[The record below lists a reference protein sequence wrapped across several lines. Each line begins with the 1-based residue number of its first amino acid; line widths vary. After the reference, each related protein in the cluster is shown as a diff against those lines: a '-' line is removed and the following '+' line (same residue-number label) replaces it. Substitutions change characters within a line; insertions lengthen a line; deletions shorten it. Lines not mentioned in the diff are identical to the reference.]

1 MHGLVGW
8 TGNHTAPNQVYR
20 VRRATGLLGTMRI
33 LILKPSSLGDV
44 VLAVPVLRSLKK
56 AYPAS
61 EIYWWLSS
69 DLLSLLEG
77 DPDLTGIIP
86 FRRRQWHSWSNVRHL
101 VTDIR
106 RLRRL
111 QFDWIIDLQGLFRS
125 ALFGWLV
132 HGKVFVGLSDYGE
145 GAHFYFDVPVERTHD
160 KVHAKDYYLA
170 ALTPLNVPIAHDFE
184 WLPLR
189 PRIHEAILSA
199 FPVRERRLVVLVPGA
214 RRANKRW
221 PIHNFIDLV
230 GRLAA
235 DCQDL
240 QFAVLGGPAD
250 RELGELIHQAIPDRC
265 WDLAGKTTLAEMIE
279 WIRLSTLV
287 VTNDSG
293 PMHVAAALAKPVVAI
308 FGPTEPCLTGP
319 DGQLGH
325 VLQAKLP
332 CVPCMKD
339 RCHHWPRLECLHVI
353 TPAMVHEAALRHLR
367 TSGDRS
373 AANRPGRS

>member
-1 MHGLVGW
+1 
-8 TGNHTAPNQVYR
+8 
-20 VRRATGLLGTMRI
+20 MRI

-86 FRRRQWHSWSNVRHL
+86 FRRRKWHSPSNVRSL
-101 VTDIR
+101 VADTQ
-106 RLRRL
+106 RLRSL
-111 QFDWIIDLQGLFRS
+111 HFDWIIDLQGLFRS

-145 GAHFYFDVPVERTHD
+145 GAHLFFDVAVERSHD
-160 KVHAKDYYLA
+160 KVHAKDYYQGV
-170 ALTPLNVPIAHDFE
+170 LTPLKIPIAQDFE

-189 PRIHEAILSA
+189 PRIQEAILSA
-199 FPVRERRLVVLVPGA
+199 FPVREKRLVILVPGA

-221 PIHNFIDLV
+221 PIQHFIDLV

-235 DCQDL
+235 EREDL
-240 QFAVLGGPAD
+240 QFVVLGGPAD
-250 RELGELIHQAIPDRC
+250 REPGELIHQASPERC
-265 WDLAGKTTLAEMIE
+265 WNLAGKTTLAEMVE

-308 FGPTEPCLTGP
+308 FGPTEPRLTGP
-319 DGQLGH
+319 YGPLGH

-339 RCHHWPRLECLHVI
+339 RCHHWPRFECLHVI
-353 TPAMVHEAALRHLR
+353 TPAMVHEVALHHLQ
-367 TSGDRS
+367 TSADRS